1 MATTPVS
8 KSYDNYFVKFFST
21 LKDPRRTQKGN
32 LQHNLLDIIFLVI
45 SAVVSGSDDWEHI
58 TLFGKSQLKWLKQ
71 YRKFEN
77 GIPSPDTLA
86 RVFTALDTSKLED
99 CFSQW
104 AQSICKISDGE
115 LVAID
120 GKRLR
125 GSYDKTSNKAAI
137 HMVSAFAAGN
147 GICLGQ
153 IATEKKSN
161 EIYAIPELLDL
172 LAIKGCTISIDAMG
186 CQKDIAEKIRSLKAN
201 YILAVKNNQQGLS
214 EQCKKLFRLTTPIS
228 VDQQT
233 DMGHGRVELRKCT
246 VIDDLTFLDDK
257 EEWLDLKCIIKIES
271 QRYHKQSEKTEQ
283 EVRYYISSC
292 EPSAKILN
300 HNIRRHWSV
309 ENELHWLLDVTF
321 GEDKQRKR
329 TGNSPEN
336 FNKILKIASG
346 LLRKVETPKKMS
358 IKAKRY
364 RSALDSSFRE
374 KVLQF

>member
-1 MATTPVS
+1 M
-8 KSYDNYFVKFFST
+8 
-21 LKDPRRTQKGN
+21 
-32 LQHNLLDIIFLVI
+32 
-45 SAVVSGSDDWEHI
+45 
-58 TLFGKSQLKWLKQ
+58 
-71 YRKFEN
+71 
-77 GIPSPDTLA
+77 
-86 RVFTALDTSKLED
+86 
-99 CFSQW
+99 
-104 AQSICKISDGE
+104 
-115 LVAID
+115 
-120 GKRLR
+120 
-125 GSYDKTSNKAAI
+125 
-137 HMVSAFAAGN
+137 
-147 GICLGQ
+147 
-153 IATEKKSN
+153 
-161 EIYAIPELLDL
+161 
-172 LAIKGCTISIDAMG
+172 
-186 CQKDIAEKIRSLKAN
+186 
-201 YILAVKNNQQGLS
+201 
-214 EQCKKLFRLTTPIS
+214 
-228 VDQQT
+228 
-233 DMGHGRVELRKCT
+233 
-246 VIDDLTFLDDK
+246 TFLDDK